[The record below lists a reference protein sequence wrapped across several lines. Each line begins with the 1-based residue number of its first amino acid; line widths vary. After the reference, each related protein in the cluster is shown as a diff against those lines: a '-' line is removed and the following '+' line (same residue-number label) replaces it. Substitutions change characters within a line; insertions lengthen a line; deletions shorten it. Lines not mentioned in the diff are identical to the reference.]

1 MAGMRAALL
10 VIGLSV
16 VATSARDA
24 SACSCAGPS
33 ETLFSPLR
41 DHDAPLNAHVVV
53 ELPNASVQPVVRAH
67 GGADVP
73 FTRKAIGGGT
83 WSSMVELVPA
93 APLAPKTRYE
103 VGVVD
108 PKAHPPITIFGSFT
122 TGTAADTT
130 APKLASLGP
139 VLARKNARVMSG
151 MCFASGPWL
160 TLDGVAVSDPGR
172 ADARLSL
179 LVWQG
184 DANGRV
190 DDTKPPLAIVAVA
203 DKHAQ
208 VGSGSICDSRRL
220 ALPEKG
226 AVVFGFA
233 ATDEAGNRSA
243 TQKVRVDLGSA
254 TP

>member
-1 MAGMRAALL
+1 MVGMRAALL
-10 VIGLSV
+10 AVGVFV
-16 VATSARDA
+16 VAIGVRDA

-33 ETLFSPLR
+33 ESLFSPPR

-53 ELPNASVQPVVRAH
+53 ELPNPSVQPIIRAH
-67 GGADVP
+67 GGGDVA
-73 FTRKAIGGGT
+73 FTRKAINGGT
-83 WSSMVELVPA
+83 WSTMVELVPT
-93 APLAPKTRYE
+93 APLAPQTRYE

-108 PKAHPPITIFGSFT
+108 SKAHPPITIFGSFT

-130 APKLASLGP
+130 PPKLASLGP
-139 VLARKNARVMSG
+139 VLVRKNARVMSG

-160 TLDGVAVSDPGR
+160 TLDAIAASDPGR
-172 ADARLSL
+172 NDAHLSL

-190 DDTKPPLAIVAVA
+190 DDTKPPLAIVAVS

-208 VGSGSICDSRRL
+208 VGSGSICDPRRL
-220 ALPEKG
+220 TLPEKG

-233 ATDEAGNRSA
+233 ATDEAGNRSP